1 MKKRLVGALIAVL
14 GVGAAVNV
22 QAVPLSSLL
31 QEGGSVSA
39 GDKLFGDWVVSSAV
53 SVDGRTF
60 DYSQI
65 QVTALEEEGQ
75 DYGLEFALGNQ
86 FIVNFSDGSGDGDAY
101 VDFTFGFSV
110 STLDPGM
117 RINGAMLELGGAS
130 LGWGGGGDGPQD
142 AGSFVVERIGSEQGS
157 ADLVDAMRV
166 EFSSLNTNF
175 TTIDDDSASFAP
187 ASVIWVEK
195 NIRVWADVSGESA
208 ALYGF
213 TQRFSQTSVPEPASL
228 ALLGIGLFGLAAARK
243 RTS

>member
-1 MKKRLVGALIAVL
+1 MKKRLVGMVIAVL
-14 GVGAAVNV
+14 GVGAATSV
-22 QAVPLSSLL
+22 QAVSLSSLL
-31 QEGGSVSA
+31 LGDGSITA
-39 GDKLFGDWVVSSAV
+39 GDKLFGDWVVSS
-53 SVDGRTF
+53 DGRTF

-65 QVTALEEEGQ
+65 DITALQEESQ
-75 DYGLEFALGNQ
+75 DYSLDFDLGDQ
-86 FIVNFSDGSGDGDAY
+86 FVVSLGDNSTNNDAPIN
-101 VDFTFGFSV
+101 FTFGFSV

-166 EFSSLNTNF
+166 EFSSLEEVF
-175 TTIDDDSASFAP
+175 TEIDDDLASFSP

>member
-1 MKKRLVGALIAVL
+1 MKKRLVGMVIAVL
-14 GVGAAVNV
+14 GVGAATSV
-22 QAVPLSSLL
+22 QAVSLSSLL
-31 QEGGSVSA
+31 LGDGSITA
-39 GDKLFGDWVVSSAV
+39 GDKLFGDWVVSS
-53 SVDGRTF
+53 DGRTF

-65 QVTALEEEGQ
+65 DITALQEESQ
-75 DYGLEFALGNQ
+75 DYSLDFDLGDQ
-86 FIVNFSDGSGDGDAY
+86 FVVSLGDNSTNNDAPIN
-101 VDFTFGFSV
+101 FTFGFSV

-130 LGWGGGGDGPQD
+130 LGWSGGGVGPQD

>member
-1 MKKRLVGALIAVL
+1 MKKRLVGMVIAVL
-14 GVGAAVNV
+14 GVGAATSV
-22 QAVPLSSLL
+22 QAVSLSSLL
-31 QEGGSVSA
+31 LGDGSITA
-39 GDKLFGDWVVSSAV
+39 GDKLFGDWVVSS
-53 SVDGRTF
+53 DGRTF

-65 QVTALEEEGQ
+65 DITALQEESQ
-75 DYGLEFALGNQ
+75 DYSLDFDLGDQ
-86 FIVNFSDGSGDGDAY
+86 FVVSLGDNSTNNDAPIN
-101 VDFTFGFSV
+101 FTFGFSV

-130 LGWGGGGDGPQD
+130 LGWGGGGVGPQD
-142 AGSFVVERIGSEQGS
+142 AGSSVVERIGSEQGS

>member
-1 MKKRLVGALIAVL
+1 MKKRLVGMVIAVL
-14 GVGAAVNV
+14 GVGAATSV
-22 QAVPLSSLL
+22 QAVSLSSLL
-31 QEGGSVSA
+31 LGDGSITA
-39 GDKLFGDWVVSSAV
+39 GDKLFGDWVVSS
-53 SVDGRTF
+53 DGRTF

-65 QVTALEEEGQ
+65 DITALQEESQ
-75 DYGLEFALGNQ
+75 DYSLDFDLGDQ
-86 FIVNFSDGSGDGDAY
+86 FVVSLGDNSTNNDAPIN
-101 VDFTFGFSV
+101 FTFGFSV

-130 LGWGGGGDGPQD
+130 LGWSGGGVGPQD

-166 EFSSLNTNF
+166 EFSSLNTDF